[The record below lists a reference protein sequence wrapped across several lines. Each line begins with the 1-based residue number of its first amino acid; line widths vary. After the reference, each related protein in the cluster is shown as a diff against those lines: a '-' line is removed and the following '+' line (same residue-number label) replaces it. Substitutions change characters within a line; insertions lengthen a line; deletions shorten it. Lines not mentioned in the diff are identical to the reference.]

1 MSTISTS
8 GISVSQ
14 VIRAEH
20 LLRIINALSNT
31 SNIDIKI
38 SGSLV
43 LTGSESISG
52 SLNVTGGITGSLLG
66 TATNSLTSS
75 ITTAIAGAVGYIPV
89 FTGLRTQENSPIY
102 TDGSRVYIGEEPGP
116 NSKAILD
123 LDTTK
128 AGFLPPRMTTTQ
140 MNNIDSPPN
149 GLMIYNTTTNRIT
162 VRAAGD
168 WKQLAFV

>member
-8 GISVSQ
+8 GISPNSI
-14 VIRAEH
+14 IRSEH

-38 SGSLV
+38 SGSLI

-75 ITTAIAGAVGYIPV
+75 ITTAISGTEGYIPV
-89 FTGLRTQENSPIY
+89 FTGDRTQENSSIY
-102 TDGSRVYIGEEPGP
+102 TVGARVGIGTESP
-116 NSKAILD
+116 NEASILD

-140 MNNIDSPPN
+140 MNDINTPPE
-149 GLMIYNTTTNRIT
+149 GLMIYNSSEKKI
-162 VRAAGD
+162 AAYLSGS
-168 WKQLAFV
+168 WRLLSHS